1 MEKREAKAWV
11 CCVATARRRVWLAK
25 CAWKGGGLCYYFCSN
40 IEAGNFVLLP
50 PLLRGSSDAVL
61 RGRVNGCAGPG
72 GLENCSFLGVMFI
85 ICSPWIPGCS
95 LGAPRL
101 AILKQAVTACGL
113 AMIRCTSRMFHTCRV
128 QRPTV
133 PRPRPTRAM
142 VHGSL
147 EVEMIGRRCGHAR
160 SAAPVIWDELGRG
173 RGLRLHSGPLFV
185 NGSLHPL

>member
-1 MEKREAKAWV
+1 M
-11 CCVATARRRVWLAK
+11 RVE
-25 CAWKGGGLCYYFCSN
+25 GGLCYYFCSN

-95 LGAPRL
+95 LDAPRL

-113 AMIRCTSRMFHTCRV
+113 AMIRCTSRLFHACRV
-128 QRPTV
+128 QRPTA
-133 PRPRPTRAM
+133 TSHSA
-142 VHGSL
+142 HTCSGSL
-147 EVEMIGRRCGHAR
+147 ELEMIGRSFGHAR
-160 SAAPVIWDELGRG
+160 SAAPVIWDELGWAETSVSV
-173 RGLRLHSGPLFV
+173 LTPLV
-185 NGSLHPL
+185 LSA